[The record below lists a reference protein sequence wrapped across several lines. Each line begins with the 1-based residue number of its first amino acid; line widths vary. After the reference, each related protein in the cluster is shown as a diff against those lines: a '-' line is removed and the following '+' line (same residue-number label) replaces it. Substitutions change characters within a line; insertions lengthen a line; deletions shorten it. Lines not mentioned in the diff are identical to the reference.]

1 MNKIMIMCS
10 EKIISIGM
18 ALADVMRRDLQSSC
32 KKITDEVLKYN
43 KDGVDIMIENGWIE
57 QPPQAIKHEN
67 LVKS

>member
-1 MNKIMIMCS
+1 
-10 EKIISIGM
+10 M